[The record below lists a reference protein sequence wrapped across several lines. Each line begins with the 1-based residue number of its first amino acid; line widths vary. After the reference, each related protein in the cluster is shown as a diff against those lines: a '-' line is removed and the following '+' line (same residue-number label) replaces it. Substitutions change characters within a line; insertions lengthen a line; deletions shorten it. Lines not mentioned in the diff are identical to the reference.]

1 MAFTSANHREEF
13 SSSSHSYPAYSPS
26 FHSSLA
32 FELSSSLSPGGCSS
46 RVPPFLPSS
55 LLDSPSFS
63 SSILPPPLCAG
74 LSPGSSSLSPHLSQA
89 SSPSSF
95 SSLPLGV
102 ASPPLP
108 LTPCANDS
116 PPPCSPPFSSSPLS
130 SSSPSPG
137 ATSLLSSSLP
147 PAAFSPSGATPSYPF
162 AALPSTTSSLSSF
175 PPLGTS
181 SPPTPLTAE
190 EIRALPFLCSRV
202 YVEFSADAALPPEV
216 RLALRYPHG
225 YELAVAGKKPKVVK
239 REQVEK
245 PEKERAARAC
255 RHRADDVKENAG
267 ANAAKS
273 RTESGGQD
281 ADKHTQALVL
291 QKPGDLPVSSACQT
305 RDKRG
310 KDGCLCGGCR
320 LARAL
325 DEASS
330 LLRPFGLSIV
340 KNAKFFQQPSSSTSQ
355 LCPPRPPAALPPAP
369 PFSLPQV
376 PSLSSTQH
384 HETGLA
390 IVPYSP
396 LSLSLCSPFPQASCP
411 SLPSPPLASPHSSL
425 RCTDAATVVCTDPEK
440 FLTPSVVHPV
450 GSRVPRVSAFASSA
464 SSSPSLPPDLLH
476 EVVAEV
482 KKALTSYVLRGKPPA
497 APVGSARASLPLRS
511 KPAIGCVS
519 SFALGPHTSGSRLPD
534 ASQIR
539 VRLAA
544 SSLPAFHSPSSHS
557 ASHACSEKVQERQGG
572 GRSDV
577 EEEKRGFYST
587 GERNP
592 GKTRKEEDSS
602 MFDTD
607 ADTMEGWIDT
617 IIQLHDIQKE
627 DRQALVVTNHYAG
640 IFSSKR
646 VVLTYTSHEFRNL
659 LLRDPSLSFSSLYGP
674 RHAPDVSPPSSAAA
688 TPPSLSSAAWM
699 ATQKKT
705 RGVVN
710 ETLQLVPG
718 FALKTLFFDGAFAEV
733 RPLLRLLRRLA
744 SSSLSASASLGVN
757 SFSSFAS
764 FREAAKTSLPS
775 LKREREKR
783 DRSREGRR
791 RQSEKEKSDEE
802 TETETEQTRE
812 EKKERQSEASAST
825 GQDRPVLTRPLKV
838 LLLVAS
844 FPVRNSR
851 VRVARAEI
859 DDRVVEDVVTRRA
872 TKRVKIRGSLLPLS
886 LSRLLRAFSL
896 LGGVSLSPAP
906 ECPWH
911 TGAWGSKCPGEGAE
925 AGPQAQRPEN
935 RDRDLGSSERSKCL
949 VLPDL
954 SLFFVYKPQPHAGAP
969 FADEELLLCS
979 PHRMAWRQFGLLGGL
994 LKDKLPP
1001 VYERMRSLFPPASWR
1016 FSPEGVDHRGLVKQ
1030 EPQPT
1035 LLALPSTI
1043 SADEA
1048 RDKRISTIFD
1058 EGFLNSVREEL
1069 SGICCV
1075 ARPMSPAEGEALATL
1090 CPLVGARQAAHALRD
1105 PHTTQVFRRGLR
1117 VFSHL
1122 YPYRFHSAADDQAS
1136 SSASSL
1142 LSALLDFL
1150 PPQHFVSQHFLHFAT
1165 ATRTLPAHADL
1176 FPVFRPSWIREM
1188 RLLTRGAVHGRPGR
1202 SKQFQDF
1209 ILFLSDSQRTKQ
1221 EEDLQLALRS
1231 ALTSRERCSLI
1242 CSENLF
1248 SSLDTFLSV
1257 LNRLYPASST
1267 PGLKQTGARTQPRI
1281 SVFAVVTSPGLLAR
1295 SSAGEKFLTA
1305 VSEQLWT
1312 AKKEFDSCRGVRL
1325 DVHLVSPG
1333 WIFECYHTGSL
1344 RPPSGEAFHLAS
1356 PEAESERT
1364 EEDGLGIDD
1373 PRDDEGVSPDTGTL
1387 SGSSRGSRGR
1397 DGQREKERE
1406 AVRKEVE
1413 TDTSRDTAKNALVA
1427 AKKNRQRRN
1436 VDEPHEETLKV
1447 FPNLQLEDEAPFAHL
1462 PLWGWLLFVSPSIP
1476 LDRKDVDFLRR
1487 TRGLCLV
1494 SLPQNPLKSPD
1505 VVRKTLLDFLQRTHQ
1520 VALSRMPS
1528 FLSRVVVFAAVIVAP
1543 CDASTDADPEARK
1556 DAAAA
1561 ERDDAPPKIQQAR
1574 RAACQGPPDAGDSS
1588 DAARLRLHA
1597 AGTGGEEVGEKERS
1611 KGLSRDLPIAPKAR
1625 NKLSPAASLVADTP
1639 RGGSAKKPEGE
1650 APRSGVCT
1658 AEETSSRS
1666 QYGGRGGKAENN
1678 EESLLCGVWTP
1689 PAKKTK
1695 NTSVEE
1701 EEKKKSHVAV
1711 SSCAARASASTPL
1724 RVASVSRCS
1733 TWEDACSPSAPS
1745 PVCVPGTRRSSSRTP
1760 SKISRVPSARKKK
1773 DVSETGSP
1781 SVCSSP
1787 LSGSR
1792 PRASSS
1798 LCRCQGAC
1806 CGSSCMHRTAAKSGR
1821 SCSGSPL
1828 SKQNRRRPS
1837 GREAEKKDANSLS
1850 SSARFCRHTSVISFC
1865 VKEKLVTVPGFP
1877 GIPVVLLSWVEEV
1890 LRRRA
1895 FQDLGPFLLHAESA
1909 DTQRDSERLPGDSEE
1924 KAAAPSGRELQGTRL
1939 REGGVKVGG
1948 EEGVN
1953 EGREGRTGAKQEDSG
1968 DLVGAGSERESSESP
1983 KQGGQGGKKGEG
1995 ESKGRREKRGRR
2007 DEIKDSIPGVEAKKT
2022 RKGTL

>member
-13 SSSSHSYPAYSPS
+13 SCSSHSYSGYSPS

-32 FELSSSLSPGGCSS
+32 YDLSSSLSPGGCSS
-46 RVPPFLPSS
+46 PVPPLLPSS
-55 LLDSPSFS
+55 LLDSPSLS
-63 SSILPPPLCAG
+63 SSSLLPPPLCVG
-74 LSPGSSSLSPHLSQA
+74 FSPGSSSLSSHISQA

-137 ATSLLSSSLP
+137 ASSLLSSSLP
-147 PAAFSPSGATPSYPF
+147 PAAFSPSGATPSYAF
-162 AALPSTTSSLSSF
+162 AALASAASSLSSL
-175 PPLGTS
+175 PPLGS
-181 SPPTPLTAE
+181 SSQPAPLTAE

-225 YELAVAGKKPKVVK
+225 YELGVSGKKPKVGK
-239 REQVEK
+239 LEQVAK
-245 PEKERAARAC
+245 PEKGREARPRRCKAE
-255 RHRADDVKENAG
+255 DVKENAG
-267 ANAAKS
+267 ANAAKH
-273 RTESGGQD
+273 RKESGGPD

-291 QKPGDLPVSSACQT
+291 QKHGDPPVSSACPT

-310 KDGCLCGGCR
+310 RNACLCDGCR

-325 DEASS
+325 EEASS

-355 LCPPRPPAALPPAP
+355 LCPPRPPAALPPPASA
-369 PFSLPQV
+369 FSLPQV
-376 PSLSSTQH
+376 PGLSSTH
-384 HETGLA
+384 NHETGLA

-396 LSLSLCSPFPQASCP
+396 PSLSVCSPFPQASCP
-411 SLPSPPLASPHSSL
+411 SLPSPPFSSPHSSL

-440 FLTPSVVHPV
+440 FFAASVHPA
-450 GSRVPRVSAFASSA
+450 GSRVSRVSAFASPA
-464 SSSPSLPPDLLH
+464 SSSPSLPLDLLQ
-476 EVVAEV
+476 EVVTEV

-497 APVGSARASLPLRS
+497 APVGSARTSLSLRS
-511 KPAIGCVS
+511 KSAVGCVS
-519 SFALGPHTSGSRLPD
+519 SFAFGPHAPGSRLSD

-544 SSLPAFHSPSSHS
+544 SSRPAFHSSSSHS
-557 ASHACSEKVQERQGG
+557 ASPACTEKVPERQGG

-577 EEEKRGFYST
+577 EEEKRGFYSA
-587 GERNP
+587 GERKP
-592 GKTRKEEDSS
+592 GQKTRKEEDSS

-607 ADTMEGWIDT
+607 ADTMEGWIDA
-617 IIQLHDIQKE
+617 IIQLHDIQNE
-627 DRQALVVTNHYAG
+627 ERQALVVTNHYAG

-659 LLRDPSLSFSSLYGP
+659 LLKDPSLSFSSLYGP
-674 RHAPDVSPPSSAAA
+674 RLAPDVSPLSSAAV

-710 ETLQLVPG
+710 EILQLVPG
-718 FALKTLFFDGAFAEV
+718 FALKTLFFDGAYAEV

-775 LKREREKR
+775 LKKREREKQ
-783 DRSREGRR
+783 DRSRDGRR
-791 RQSEKEKSDEE
+791 RPSEKGKSEEE

-812 EKKERQSEASAST
+812 EKKESQSDASAST

-859 DDRVVEDVVTRRA
+859 DDRAVEDVTTRRA
-872 TKRVKIRGSLLPLS
+872 TKRVKIRGSLLPLG

-906 ECPWH
+906 ECPWR
-911 TGAWGSKCPGEGAE
+911 TGALGSKRPGEGAE
-925 AGPQAQRPEN
+925 AGPEVQRPEN
-935 RDRDLGSSERSKCL
+935 RDRSLGSSEVSKCL

-994 LKDKLPP
+994 LKEKLPL

-1016 FSPEGVDHRGLVKQ
+1016 FSPEGVDQRGVVKQ

-1035 LLALPSTI
+1035 LLALPSTV

-1048 RDKRISTIFD
+1048 TDKRISTIFD
-1058 EGFLNSVREEL
+1058 EDFLNSVREEL

-1105 PHTTQVFRRGLR
+1105 PQTSQMFRRGLR

-1136 SSASSL
+1136 ASASSL
-1142 LSALLDFL
+1142 LSAFLDFL
-1150 PPQHFVSQHFLHFAT
+1150 PPQHFVSQHFLHFA
-1165 ATRTLPAHADL
+1165 AASRSLPAHTDL
-1176 FPVFRPSWIREM
+1176 FPVFRPSWIQEM
-1188 RLLTRGAVHGRPGR
+1188 RILTRSAVNGRSGR
-1202 SKQFQDF
+1202 SKGFKEIHDFQDF

-1231 ALTSRERCSLI
+1231 ALTSRERGSLI

-1257 LNRLYPASST
+1257 LNRLYPAPST
-1267 PGLKQTGARTQPRI
+1267 PGIKQTGARPQSRL
-1281 SVFAVVTSPGLLAR
+1281 SVFAVVTSPSLLAR
-1295 SSAGEKFLTA
+1295 SSAGEKFLAA
-1305 VSEQLWT
+1305 VCQQLFT
-1312 AKKEFDSCRGVRL
+1312 AKKEFDWCRGVRL

-1344 RPPSGEAFHLAS
+1344 RPPSGEAFHLAW
-1356 PEAESERT
+1356 PAAESERT
-1364 EEDGLGIDD
+1364 EEDGLGNDD
-1373 PRDDEGVSPDTGTL
+1373 SQDDEGASPETRTL
-1387 SGSSRGSRGR
+1387 PERSSGSRGKAE
-1397 DGQREKERE
+1397 QREKDRE
-1406 AVRKEVE
+1406 AARKELE
-1413 TDTSRDTAKNALVA
+1413 TGTSRDKEENALVA
-1427 AKKNRQRRN
+1427 AKKNKQRRS
-1436 VDEPHEETLKV
+1436 VDETHKETVKV
-1447 FPNLQLEDEAPFAHL
+1447 FPSLQLEDEVPFAHL

-1476 LDRKDVDFLRR
+1476 LDQKDVDFLRR

-1494 SLPQNPLKSPD
+1494 SLPENPLENPG
-1505 VVRKTLLDFLQRTHQ
+1505 VVRKSLLDFLQRTHQ
-1520 VALSRMPS
+1520 VALSRIPS

-1543 CDASTDADPEARK
+1543 RDASTVADPDARK
-1556 DAAAA
+1556 KDATAT
-1561 ERDDAPPKIQQAR
+1561 EREDAPPKIRQAR
-1574 RAACQGPPDAGDSS
+1574 RSACQRPSDSGEAS
-1588 DAARLRLHA
+1588 DAALLRLHA
-1597 AGTGGEEVGEKERS
+1597 TEGEREEVGEKERS
-1611 KGLSRDLPIAPKAR
+1611 KCLWKDLPIAPKAR
-1625 NKLSPAASLVADTP
+1625 DRLSPAASLLAGTP
-1639 RGGSAKKPEGE
+1639 RP
-1650 APRSGVCT
+1650 GVCT
-1658 AEETSSRS
+1658 AEDNASRGRN
-1666 QYGGRGGKAENN
+1666 GGRGGKAENN
-1678 EESLLCGVWTP
+1678 EEALLSGVST
-1689 PAKKTK
+1689 PAKKAK
-1695 NTSVEE
+1695 RTSVEE
-1701 EEKKKSHVAV
+1701 EEKSRVPV
-1711 SSCAARASASTPL
+1711 STCSARASASTPL
-1724 RVASVSRCS
+1724 RGASVSRCGP
-1733 TWEDACSPSAPS
+1733 WEDACSPSAHS
-1745 PVCVPGTRRSSSRTP
+1745 PVSVPGARRSSSRTP
-1760 SKISRVPSARKKK
+1760 SKISRMPSARKKRG
-1773 DVSETGSP
+1773 VSEVSSP
-1781 SVCSSP
+1781 PVCSSP
-1787 LSGSR
+1787 LSGVR

-1798 LCRCQGAC
+1798 LCRCREAC
-1806 CGSSCMHRTAAKSGR
+1806 GGSSCLPRPAAKSGR

-1828 SKQNRRRPS
+1828 SKQSRRRAS
-1837 GREAEKKDANSLS
+1837 GREAEKKDATSLS
-1850 SSARFCRHTSVISFC
+1850 SCARFCRLTSVISFC

-1877 GIPVVLLSWVEEV
+1877 GIPVVRLAWVEAV

-1895 FQDLGPFLLHAESA
+1895 FQALGSFLLHAESA
-1909 DTQRDSERLPGDSEE
+1909 ETQRDSESLPRDSEDNAE
-1924 KAAAPSGRELQGTRL
+1924 APSGRALQGTRL
-1939 REGGVKVGG
+1939 RQGG
-1948 EEGVN
+1948 EGEDGDGAK
-1953 EGREGRTGAKQEDSG
+1953 EGREGRTGAKQENAEDMS
-1968 DLVGAGSERESSESP
+1968 GAGEEMESSECP
-1983 KQGGQGGKKGEG
+1983 KQGGGQGGKNGEG
-1995 ESKGRREKRGRR
+1995 ENTERREKRGRR
-2007 DEIKDSIPGVEAKKT
+2007 EEIKDSRPGVETKKG
-2022 RKGTL
+2022 RKGTV